1 MPSLHARCRAISCC
15 DLTEKR
21 ARTALALALD
31 TRSEAEGK
39 VVMRTLSC
47 ILAAFIGLSGCA
59 HSVKDIARASS
70 RAAVDES
77 VDELT
82 AEDSKAQM
90 AEAVEDPRFER
101 ALAAITDH
109 ITEGVLRSLES
120 DRAHRQIEEIAS
132 IMTKSVSKQMMETL
146 GSPDTRKNVELLT
159 AAMTQ
164 SFVRN
169 LGQTLRD
176 DFVPGMGSALQS
188 DLSRGA
194 AAGLQGPLQNALGVT
209 AQNVAYN
216 AVLGANHGLR
226 STWLGETGALGGMR
240 DLAREGAPLLQLA
253 FWALALLALTVVS
266 AAAIVISRT
275 RRARTEVQ
283 RLESATLLLATAMR
297 ERHATD
303 ETDEIV
309 TVVRDALEKS
319 AQDHKR
325 HGLLGALRMRHH

>member
-1 MPSLHARCRAISCC
+1 
-15 DLTEKR
+15 
-21 ARTALALALD
+21 
-31 TRSEAEGK
+31 
-39 VVMRTLSC
+39 MRTFVLSLSALLC
-47 ILAAFIGLSGCA
+47 FSGCA
-59 HSVKDIARASS
+59 QSVKDIARASS

-120 DRAHRQIEEIAS
+120 DRAHQQIEEIAS
-132 IMTKSVSKQMMETL
+132 IMTKSVSRQMMETL
-146 GSPDTRKNVELLT
+146 GSADTRKNVELLT

-169 LGQTLRD
+169 IGHSLHD
-176 DFVPGMGSALQS
+176 EDMPGMTSAWQD
-188 DLSRGA
+188 DLTTGTK
-194 AAGLQGPLQNALGVT
+194 GPLQDALGAT

-216 AVLGANHGLR
+216 AVLGANQGIR
-226 STWLGETGALGGMR
+226 ASWLGDSGAFGDVR
-240 DLAREGAPLLQLA
+240 DIARDSMPWVHLA
-253 FWALALLALTVVS
+253 FWTLALLALTVVS
-266 AAAIVISRT
+266 AAAIVIARA
-275 RRARTEVQ
+275 RRAHTEVQ

-297 ERHATD
+297 EKHATD

-319 AQDHKR
+319 AQHHKR